1 MVGLFAQ
8 RSFQEF
14 PVQRLH
20 VLVPV
25 GEPHLG
31 TLVDAPQDI
40 AAIGRQLLPV
50 VYGLPAAAGAPA
62 GTSHHLNEVVIH
74 IALVDG
80 VHQLTGVAQSADH
93 CHADVARAGDG
104 EYGLLPAVH
113 TAYGGEGVRLRF
125 LAGNEIVRAPQSRV
139 HHAAG
144 GAEDHRRAGAGAQRT
159 VKGCFWQ
166 HRGIDLFAPQHP
178 HDLAGGQH
186 HIHVLV
192 ALLVLHGGQRTLRLL
207 GGAGHDGHHKQLLG
221 VHADLLG
228 KVALGDGT
236 EHLLGAL
243 GGGQVFR
250 I

>member
-1 MVGLFAQ
+1 M
-8 RSFQEF
+8 
-14 PVQRLH
+14 
-20 VLVPV
+20 
-25 GEPHLG
+25 
-31 TLVDAPQDI
+31 
-40 AAIGRQLLPV
+40 
-50 VYGLPAAAGAPA
+50 YGLPAAAGAPA